1 MAPETGTGLDLAAE
15 VDRLQELVRLK
26 DEELGR
32 IEEARTLLYR
42 ALEER
47 ERKLAKLRARKRL
60 LGKPSAAREDTR

>member
-1 MAPETGTGLDLAAE
+1 MAPETGAGPDLAAE

-32 IEEARTLLYR
+32 IEKARTLLYR

-47 ERKLAKLRARKRL
+47 ERELAKLRAKKWL
-60 LGKPSAAREDTR
+60 LGKRSAAREATR